1 MILMWGSG
9 IFYSYTDVLI
19 ERHQALFLANPM
31 ARLIKNYRQVL
42 LDGAWPDWGAV
53 ALIAIL
59 SLAVIAG
66 MIAVYRKFDTT
77 YARLAL
83 Q

>member
-1 MILMWGSG
+1 
-9 IFYSYTDVLI
+9 
-19 ERHQALFLANPM
+19 M

-42 LDGAWPDWGAV
+42 MDGAWPDWGALGLIILASLLV
-53 ALIAIL
+53 IAITL
-59 SLAVIAG
+59 W
-66 MIAVYRKFDTT
+66 VYKKLDTT